1 MWLALILISYRAG
14 PTCQGLRGVLPW
26 SKWVKPTG
34 DVTPARPETAARCG
48 IALQGTGEA
57 VLGLVGELLLP
68 RVERWPWL
76 GLGWPESTAASSAAA
91 AGVRVRS
98 GSVLQGVW
106 GGVSACC
113 VLLVRCGAR

>member
-48 IALQGTGEA
+48 ITLQGTGEA
-57 VLGLVGELLLP
+57 VLGLVGEPLLP

-76 GLGWPESTAASSAAA
+76 GLGWTESTAASSAAA

-98 GSVLQGVW
+98 ESALQGVW

>member
-34 DVTPARPETAARCG
+34 DMTPARPETAARCG

-57 VLGLVGELLLP
+57 VLGLVGEP
-68 RVERWPWL
+68 
-76 GLGWPESTAASSAAA
+76 
-91 AGVRVRS
+91 
-98 GSVLQGVW
+98 
-106 GGVSACC
+106 
-113 VLLVRCGAR
+113 LLVRIEWWWWPCLWWPIPTTASS